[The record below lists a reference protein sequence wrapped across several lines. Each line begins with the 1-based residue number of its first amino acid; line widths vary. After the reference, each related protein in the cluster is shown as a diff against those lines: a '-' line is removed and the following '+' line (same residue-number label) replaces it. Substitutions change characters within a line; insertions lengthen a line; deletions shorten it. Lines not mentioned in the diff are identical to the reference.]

1 MIIKPKIS
9 DLSEKGSISEKL
21 VQMKTGN
28 ILEAT
33 VLKVM
38 AQNRAELMVMGQKLL
53 VDSDAALQKGQKLL
67 LKVAKNSSKQTILKL
82 MGDINSDKIL
92 KNGSK
97 KDAGKIISRGRENQQ
112 IISTYSREL
121 KQEANFDRSTNLLK
135 VRPEDNIKSQD
146 LKNETRISF
155 GKYAD
160 KNSPKN
166 EIRLEL
172 KDLNKILKGNDIKEG
187 TVLKAEVAK
196 VKESGG
202 KYTLKINEKLT
213 EATITNLKQ
222 DLKGNQPEI
231 RNGDHLKLIVNSSDK
246 ENTFVTI
253 KNSSNISKVL
263 ISSADIIP
271 EDKLPFQIKNGD
283 VLKGKVL
290 NVYSPRVA
298 NIEIKGKEI
307 QVRMNVPLKEGE
319 NILLR
324 ATKKG
329 MNESF
334 RIIKN
339 ETGNPLNIREGLL
352 RALGKSGPF
361 ENLTE
366 ILKFSES
373 DIKDKDLN
381 PEIISRLKS
390 IIKEIS
396 LKSGITD
403 IDLLKTLVRKSGM
416 SWENKLSNL
425 LYNPKGMAEK
435 PAAFVENDLK
445 ALTMDFLAKFGDD
458 SEQGIR
464 VRSFVETL
472 EQFQLLNSQTSE
484 ESGKYIMPIPIF
496 GNEMFKF
503 GQLLIDLNS
512 KDGKNK
518 GGKEKVLRVSFML
531 EMSNLGDLRADFSM
545 LKKGITGAFGVETEE
560 ARRFIKNRIPQLE
573 RNLNKHEFQVHK
585 IDCFVIDEEELKN
598 RSLTDDILTRDLGED
613 EILNIVV

>member
-9 DLSEKGSISEKL
+9 DLSEKGSILEKL
-21 VQMKTGN
+21 VQMKTGDT
-28 ILEAT
+28 LEAT

-38 AQNRAELMVMGQKLL
+38 AQNRAELMVMGQKML

-97 KDAGKIISRGRENQQ
+97 KDAGKIIPRGRENQQ
-112 IISTYSREL
+112 NISTYSRDL
-121 KQEANFDRSTNLLK
+121 KNEGYFDKSANLLK
-135 VRPEDNIKSQD
+135 ARPEDNIKTQD
-146 LKNETRISF
+146 LKNETRIPI
-155 GKYAD
+155 GKYSD
-160 KNSPKN
+160 DSSLKN
-166 EIRLEL
+166 EVRLEL
-172 KDLNKILKGNDIKEG
+172 KDLNKILKGNNIKEG
-187 TVLKAEVAK
+187 TVLKAEVAEI
-196 VKESGG
+196 KESG
-202 KYTLKINEKLT
+202 KYILKINEKFT
-213 EATITNLKQ
+213 EATITNLK
-222 DLKGNQPEI
+222 GSNQPEI
-231 RNGDHLKLIVNSSDK
+231 KNGDHLRLIVNSSDK

-253 KNSSNISKVL
+253 KNPSNISKVL

-307 QVRMNVPLKEGE
+307 QVRMNVPLEEGE

-381 PEIISRLKS
+381 PEIISRFKS

-403 IDLLKTLVRKSGM
+403 IDLLKTLVRKSGL

-425 LYNPKGMAEK
+425 LYNPKGMSEK
-435 PAAFVENDLK
+435 PAAYVENDLK

-560 ARRFIKNRIPQLE
+560 ARRFIKNRIPELE

>member
-9 DLSEKGSISEKL
+9 DLSEKGSILEKL
-21 VQMKTGN
+21 VQMKTGDT
-28 ILEAT
+28 LEAT

-38 AQNRAELMVMGQKLL
+38 AQNRAELMVMGQKML

-97 KDAGKIISRGRENQQ
+97 KDAGKIIPRGRENQQ
-112 IISTYSREL
+112 NISTYSRDL
-121 KQEANFDRSTNLLK
+121 KNEGYFDKSANLLK
-135 VRPEDNIKSQD
+135 ARPEDNIKTSD
-146 LKNETRISF
+146 LKNETRIPI
-155 GKYAD
+155 GKYSD
-160 KNSPKN
+160 DSSLKN
-166 EIRLEL
+166 EVRLEL
-172 KDLNKILKGNDIKEG
+172 KDLNKILKANNIKEG
-187 TVLKAEVAK
+187 TVLKAEVAEI
-196 VKESGG
+196 KESG
-202 KYTLKINEKLT
+202 KYILKINEKFT
-213 EATITNLKQ
+213 EATITNLK
-222 DLKGNQPEI
+222 GSNQPEI
-231 RNGDHLKLIVNSSDK
+231 KNGDHLRLIVNSSDK

-253 KNSSNISKVL
+253 KNPSNISKVL

-307 QVRMNVPLKEGE
+307 QVRMNVPLEEGE

-381 PEIISRLKS
+381 PEIISRFKS

-403 IDLLKTLVRKSGM
+403 IDLLKTLVRKSGL

-425 LYNPKGMAEK
+425 LYNPKGMSEK
-435 PAAFVENDLK
+435 PAAYVENDLK

-560 ARRFIKNRIPQLE
+560 ARRFIKNRIPELE